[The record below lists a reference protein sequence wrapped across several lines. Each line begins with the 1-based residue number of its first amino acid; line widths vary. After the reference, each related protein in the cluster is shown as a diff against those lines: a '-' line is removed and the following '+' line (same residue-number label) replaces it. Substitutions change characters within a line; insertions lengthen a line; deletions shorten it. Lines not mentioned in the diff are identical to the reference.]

1 MMRSAPFL
9 RLHSLTG
16 CQTPP
21 AATHSGCVP
30 SAQLAP
36 LHVPPTVAAVHT
48 ASVVM
53 AVMWAQH
60 RLCQRWLAAQMLAT
74 SARSGGPVH
83 PRRNLDPARLKCPYG

>member
-36 LHVPPTVAAVHT
+36 LHMPPTVAAVHT

-53 AVMWAQH
+53 AATAQ
-60 RLCQRWLAAQMLAT
+60 RRQCQRWLELKTLAT
-74 SARSGGPVH
+74 MAVSCFR
-83 PRRNLDPARLKCPYG
+83 D